1 MKSCPPGPSMR
12 LNVGSFYKQT
22 VQQTVQP
29 FPLCISCPAPER
41 YGTQMKVIAS
51 GVLPPAQVF
60 LVVVSNGKGRTA
72 SSSRSTRSVR

>member
-12 LNVGSFYKQT
+12 LNVGSFYEQT

-29 FPLCISCPAPER
+29 FPLCISWPAPEP

-60 LVVVSNGKGRTA
+60 LVVVSNGK
-72 SSSRSTRSVR
+72 